1 MCSAATRSTKPRLG
15 PRVFSDRHAGRPAGE
30 LLDHQVALCL
40 REERLVL
47 EVLVTLD
54 DEEALGIG
62 ADLLVRLK
70 RHADVLDA
78 RAVPALADEL
88 GLLGD
93 DAETLSEFTQ
103 PLVHLPEHGF
113 VHADPLSALIHP
125 SHYGFGKVP
134 SVRFGSKASWN
145 HLIVAERVRQET
157 AEREFVTNAAHELQ
171 SPLTAIVSAI
181 EVLQAGA
188 KDTPERDVFL
198 GHIERASA
206 RLARLARAL
215 LVLARAQTGAE
226 SPKTELVS
234 LEALLADVG
243 SWLKTAEKVRVDVS
257 CPPEAAVITNRELV
271 EQAVFNVAENA
282 AKYTAVGRI
291 ELAARVVDGRAE
303 ISISDTGP
311 GISRAEQRHVFE
323 RFYRGGSSPDEG
335 SGLGL
340 SIARAAAEAL
350 GGEVELES
358 AVGKG
363 TVVRFRLP
371 QGASLVEQ

>member
-1 MCSAATRSTKPRLG
+1 M
-15 PRVFSDRHAGRPAGE
+15 
-30 LLDHQVALCL
+30 
-40 REERLVL
+40 
-47 EVLVTLD
+47 
-54 DEEALGIG
+54 
-62 ADLLVRLK
+62 
-70 RHADVLDA
+70 
-78 RAVPALADEL
+78 
-88 GLLGD
+88 
-93 DAETLSEFTQ
+93 
-103 PLVHLPEHGF
+103 
-113 VHADPLSALIHP
+113 
-125 SHYGFGKVP
+125 
-134 SVRFGSKASWN
+134 
-145 HLIVAERVRQET
+145 IVAEGVRQES

-188 KDTPERDVFL
+188 KDTPQRDVFL

-234 LEALLADVG
+234 LEALLSDVA
-243 SWLKTAEKVRVDVS
+243 SWLKTAENVRVDVS
-257 CPPEAAVITNRELV
+257 CPPEVAVLTNRELV

-282 AKYTAVGRI
+282 AKYTAEGRI
-291 ELAARVVDGRAE
+291 ELAARVVDARAE

-311 GISRAEQRHVFE
+311 GIPGAEQDRVFE
-323 RFYRGGSSPDEG
+323 RFYRGGGTVDQG

-340 SIARAAAEAL
+340 SIARAAAEAM